1 MSKSIKIHEE
11 CFATFGSEICVS
23 IFVILRKRI
32 HTLVLHHSNC
42 DGGWE
47 NRLKVKFSTPAG
59 FTAAL
64 EKAECEDFSL
74 HYDFD
79 KMEKRAKGLPNEFR
93 SMLPK
98 IKTERAGWDKPVKT
112 GNHTFTVLSPKESG
126 RRYGNS
132 TIFVG
137 RSFADPKVSTEKAGS
152 DGPSTTSDSALSSN
166 SPQQKI
172 T

>member
-1 MSKSIKIHEE
+1 MSKSIELHEQF
-11 CFATFGSEICVS
+11 FATFGNEICVS

-32 HTLVLHHSNC
+32 HTLVLHHANV
-42 DGGWE
+42 DGEWE

-64 EKAECEDFSL
+64 EKAESEDFSL
-74 HYDFD
+74 DYDFD

-98 IKTERAGWDKPVKT
+98 IKAERADWDKPMKM
-112 GNHTFTVLSPKESG
+112 GNHTFTYLSPKESR

-132 TIFVG
+132 IIFVG
-137 RSFADPKVSTEKAGS
+137 RSFPDQKVSTEKAGS
-152 DGPSTTSDSALSSN
+152 DGPSTTSAEPKGSRIDS
-166 SPQQKI
+166 
-172 T
+172 